1 MTRYEVFMKILEMG
15 SFTRAAQELN
25 YTQSA
30 ISQMVHTLEEELSTT
45 LLLRSKSG
53 VQLTADGEE
62 YLPYLRAVC
71 HTHRELE
78 RKRQQMQGLQSGVI
92 RIGTF
97 TSVSRGWLPQW
108 MKAFKMRYP
117 SVRFVLQQGEYTNIG
132 QWIREG
138 SVDFGFLNPDA
149 VSGLETAPLYQDAMQ
164 ALLPPGHPLARK
176 EQVTLEELCAEPYIL
191 LDEGELSVP
200 LNSFRQRGLQP
211 NVQYKVVDDYT
222 IMSMVEQGLGVSIL
236 YNLVLDK
243 EGHGFVT
250 RPVYPPVKRTI
261 ALAWK
266 HKKALPIASRYFMDF
281 ILEQFEKTQNLTEVL
296 DSLHENHRR
305 SPKIM
310 L

>member
-1 MTRYEVFMKILEMG
+1 MDRGWIMTRYEIFIKILEVG
-15 SFTRAAQELN
+15 SFTRAAKELN

-30 ISQMVHTLEEELSTT
+30 ISQMVHTLEEELDTT

-53 VQLTADGEE
+53 VQLTADGEA
-62 YLPYLRAVC
+62 YLPYLRALC
-71 HTHRELE
+71 SAHRELE
-78 RKRQQMQGLQSGVI
+78 SKRQQMQGLQSGVI

-97 TSVSRGWLPQW
+97 TSVSRSWLPPW
-108 MKAFKMRYP
+108 MKAFKKRYP
-117 SVRFVLQQGEYTNIG
+117 SVHFVLQQGEYTNIS

-149 VSGLETAPLYQDAMQ
+149 VGDLETVPLYQDEMQ
-164 ALLPPGHPLARK
+164 ALLPVNHPLAAK
-176 EQVTLEELCAEPYIL
+176 SHVTLEELCAEPYIL

-200 LNSFRQRGLQP
+200 LNSFRERGLEP

-243 EGHGFVT
+243 ERQGFVT
-250 RPVYPPVKRTI
+250 RPVYPPIQRII
-261 ALAWK
+261 ALAWMR
-266 HKKALPIASRYFMDF
+266 KKALPIASRYFIDF
-281 ILEQFEKTQNLTEVL
+281 ILSQF
-296 DSLHENHRR
+296 NH
-305 SPKIM
+305 PNE

>member
-1 MTRYEVFMKILEMG
+1 MNRYEVFMKILEMG

-53 VQLTADGEE
+53 VQLTADGKE

-71 HTHRELE
+71 QTHRELE

-164 ALLPPGHPLARK
+164 ALLPPGHPLAHK

-261 ALAWK
+261 ALAWI

-281 ILEQFEKTQNLTEVL
+281 ILEQFEKTENLTEGL
-296 DSLHENHRR
+296 DKLHEN
-305 SPKIM
+305 
-310 L
+310 